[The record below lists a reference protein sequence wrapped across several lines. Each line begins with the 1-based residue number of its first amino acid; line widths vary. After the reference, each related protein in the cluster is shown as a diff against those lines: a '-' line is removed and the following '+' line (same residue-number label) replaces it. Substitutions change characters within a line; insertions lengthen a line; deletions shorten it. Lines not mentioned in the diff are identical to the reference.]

1 MNSSQEK
8 TPTKIEHVIP
18 AQMQPAEKG
27 PSAEKQLKIQNQTHA
42 PRSQQSSDGEQYS
55 AQHSGKKDIEVI
67 IETHPSSQRS
77 SSMCAILKP
86 NIDVA

>member
-1 MNSSQEK
+1 MNSSKEE
-8 TPTKIEHVIP
+8 TSTKIEHVIP

-27 PSAEKQLKIQNQTHA
+27 HSAEKQSKMQNQTHA
-42 PRSQQSSDGEQYS
+42 PRSHQLSDGEQYP
-55 AQHSGKKDIEVI
+55 AQHSGKKDNEDIT
-67 IETHPSSQRS
+67 ETHPSSQRS